1 MNITDVLTNPLDIL
15 KGEVPS
21 PQYKVIIDGTDITNK
36 IKPRLMNLTLTDNRG
51 FDADQVELQLDDSD
65 GLLTMPRRGATM
77 RVWLGWKGSP
87 LIDKGSFTV
96 DELEHAGAPDTLTI
110 TGRSVDFRES
120 LNVKKERSFHG
131 KKLSE
136 IIDTIAKNNGLFSVL
151 SSSLKD
157 EVIDHIDQTN
167 ESDAAFLVRLAKQ
180 FDTIPTVKD
189 GRLLFVRAGLALTA
203 TGKAMPP
210 VVINRRSGDQH
221 RFSIAD
227 RDAYT
232 GVVAYWH
239 DKKEAE
245 KKTVKLK
252 RRKRKKKATAET
264 STTTTTDTTTPAAE
278 VKENELLIGSDEN
291 VKHLRYIYAN
301 QKNAERAAKSAWQRL
316 QRGVAEF
323 SITLAIGRPEL
334 ITELPIT
341 VKGFKPQIDEGS
353 WLSTKVI
360 HNIND
365 NGYTSQME
373 LEVKIDE
380 LPE

>member
-1 MNITDVLTNPLDIL
+1 MSVLDRLTNPLDIL
-15 KGEVPS
+15 KGEVPV
-21 PQYKVIIDGTDITNK
+21 PQWKVVIDGADITHK
-36 IKPRLMNLTLTDNRG
+36 IKPRLMSLTLTDNRG

-65 GLLTMPRRGATM
+65 GLLTMPRRGATL
-77 RVWLGWKGSP
+77 RVWIGWKGAP

-136 IIDTIAKNNGLFSVL
+136 IIDTLAKNNGLLSVI
-151 SSSLKD
+151 STSLKD

-167 ESDAAFLVRLAKQ
+167 ESDAAFLVRLAKM

-189 GRLLFVRAGLALTA
+189 GRLLFVRAGMALTA

-210 VVINRRSGDQH
+210 VVITRSAGDQH
-221 RFSIAD
+221 RFSVAD

-239 DKKEAE
+239 DKKKAE
-245 KKTVKLK
+245 KKTVKLE
-252 RRKRKKKATAET
+252 RRKRKKVATAEPVVV
-264 STTTTTDTTTPAAE
+264 DTTTPAAV

-291 VKHLRYIYAN
+291 VKHLRYIYAT
-301 QKNAERAAKSAWQRL
+301 QKYAERAAKTAWQRL

-323 SITLAIGRPEL
+323 SITLAMGRPEL

-365 NGYTSQME
+365 NGYTSQLE

>member
-1 MNITDVLTNPLDIL
+1 MSITDVLTNPLDIL

-21 PQYKVIIDGTDITNK
+21 PQYKVVIDGTDITNK

-136 IIDTIAKNNGLFSVL
+136 IIDTLAKNNGLFSVM
-151 SSSLKD
+151 STSLKD
-157 EVIDHIDQTN
+157 EVIAHIDQTN
-167 ESDAAFLVRLAKQ
+167 ESDAAFLVRLAKE

-203 TGKAMPP
+203 TGKPMPP
-210 VVINRRSGDQH
+210 VTITRKSGDQH
-221 RFSIAD
+221 RFSVAD

-239 DKKEAE
+239 DKKSTE
-245 KKTVKLK
+245 KKVVKLK
-252 RRKRKKKATAET
+252 RRRRKKKTVTETATPVV
-264 STTTTTDTTTPAAE
+264 DTTTPAAV
-278 VKENELLIGSDEN
+278 VKDNELLIGSDEN

-301 QKNAERAAKSAWQRL
+301 QKNAERAAKAHWQRL

-323 SITLAIGRPEL
+323 SITLAEGRPEL

-341 VKGFKPQIDEGS
+341 VRGFKPQIDEGK

-365 NGYTSQME
+365 NGYTSQLE

-380 LPE
+380 KPE

>member
-1 MNITDVLTNPLDIL
+1 MSLLDSLTNPLDIL
-15 KGEVPS
+15 KGEVPV
-21 PQYKVIIDGTDITNK
+21 PQWKVVIDGADITHK
-36 IKPRLMNLTLTDNRG
+36 IKPRLMSLTLTDNRG

-77 RVWLGWKGSP
+77 RIWIGWKGAP

-131 KKLSE
+131 LKLSD
-136 IIDTIAKNNGLFSVL
+136 IIDTIAKNNGLFSVM
-151 SSSLKD
+151 STSLKD
-157 EVIDHIDQTN
+157 EVIAHIDQTN
-167 ESDAAFLVRLAKQ
+167 ESDAAFLVRLAKE

-203 TGKAMPP
+203 TGKPMPP
-210 VVINRRSGDQH
+210 VTITRKSGDQH
-221 RFSIAD
+221 RFSVAD

-239 DKKEAE
+239 DKKSTE
-245 KKTVKLK
+245 KKVVKLK
-252 RRKRKKKATAET
+252 RRRRKKKTVTETATPV
-264 STTTTTDTTTPAAE
+264 DTTTPAAV
-278 VKENELLIGSDEN
+278 VKDNELLIGSDEN
-291 VKHLRYIYAN
+291 VKHLRYIYAT
-301 QKNAERAAKSAWQRL
+301 QKNAERAAKAHWQRL

-323 SITLAIGRPEL
+323 SITLAMGRPEL

-341 VKGFKPQIDEGS
+341 VRGFKPQIDEGS

-365 NGYTSQME
+365 NGYTSQLE

>member
-1 MNITDVLTNPLDIL
+1 MSILDQISNPLDML
-15 KGEVPS
+15 RGTEPVPT
-21 PQYKVIIDGTDITNK
+21 YKITIDGKDITTLVK
-36 IKPRLMNLTLTDNRG
+36 SRLMNLTLTDNRG
-51 FDADQVELQLDDSD
+51 FEADQVELQLDDAD
-65 GLLTMPRRGATM
+65 GKLTLPRRGASM
-77 RVWLGWKGSP
+77 RVWLGWKGTP

-96 DELEHAGAPDTLTI
+96 DELEYAGAPDTLTI

-136 IIDTIAKNNGLFSVL
+136 IIDTIAKNNGLFSIL
-151 SSSLKD
+151 STSLKD

-167 ESDAAFLVRLAKQ
+167 ESDAAFLVRLAKE

-210 VVINRRSGDQH
+210 LIITRKAGDNH
-221 RFSIAD
+221 RFSVAD

-239 DKKEAE
+239 DKKAAE
-245 KKTVKLK
+245 KKVVKLK
-252 RRKRKKKATAET
+252 RRRRKKK
-264 STTTTTDTTTPAAE
+264 TTTAAVTTIDTTTPVAI
-278 VKENELLIGSDEN
+278 VKESELLIGSDEN
-291 VKHLRYIYAN
+291 VKTLRHIYAN
-301 QKNAERAAKSAWQRL
+301 QKNAERAAKANWQRL

-341 VKGFKPQIDEGS
+341 VKGIKPQIDEAS
-353 WLSTKVI
+353 WISTKVV
-360 HNIND
+360 HNVTSE
-365 NGYTSQME
+365 NGYTSHVE
-373 LEVKIDE
+373 FEVKIDE
-380 LPE
+380 VPE

>member
-1 MNITDVLTNPLDIL
+1 MSITDVLTNPLDIL

-21 PQYKVIIDGTDITNK
+21 PQYKVVIDGTDITNK

-136 IIDTIAKNNGLFSVL
+136 IIDTIAKNHGLLSVL
-151 SSSLKD
+151 STSLKD

-210 VVINRRSGDQH
+210 VVIKRSSGDQH
-221 RFSIAD
+221 RFSVAD

-239 DKKEAE
+239 DKKQAE

-252 RRKRKKKATAET
+252 RRKRKKT
-264 STTTTTDTTTPAAE
+264 STTTTTTSTDTTTPTAV

-291 VKHLRYIYAN
+291 VKHLRHIYAN
-301 QKNAERAAKSAWQRL
+301 QKNAERAAKAAWQRL

-323 SITLAIGRPEL
+323 SITLATGRPEL

-365 NGYTSQME
+365 SGYTSQLE

-380 LPE
+380 KPE

>member
-1 MNITDVLTNPLDIL
+1 MSITDMLTNPLDIL
-15 KGEVPS
+15 KGEVPV
-21 PQYKVIIDGTDITNK
+21 PQYKVVIDGTDITNK
-36 IKPRLMNLTLTDNRG
+36 VKPRLMNLTLTDNRG

-65 GLLTMPRRGATM
+65 GLLTMPRRGASM
-77 RVWLGWKGSP
+77 RVWLGWKGTP

-96 DELEHAGAPDTLTI
+96 DELEHSGAPDSLTI

-136 IIDTIAKNNGLFSVL
+136 IIDTIATNNGLFSVL
-151 SSSLKD
+151 STSLKD
-157 EVIDHIDQTN
+157 EVIEHIDQTN
-167 ESDAAFLVRLAKQ
+167 ESDAAFLVRLAKE

-210 VVINRRSGDQH
+210 VVIKRSSGDQH
-221 RFSIAD
+221 RFSVAD

-239 DKKEAE
+239 DKKAAE
-245 KKTVKLK
+245 KKVVKLK
-252 RRKRKKKATAET
+252 RRKRKKTSATTIA
-264 STTTTTDTTTPAAE
+264 TTADTTTPAAV

-291 VKHLRYIYAN
+291 VKHLRHIYAN
-301 QKNAERAAKSAWQRL
+301 QKNAERAAKANWQRL

-323 SITLAIGRPEL
+323 TITLAMGRPEL

-341 VKGFKPQIDEGS
+341 VKGFKPQIDEGK

-365 NGYTSQME
+365 NGYTSQIE

>member
-1 MNITDVLTNPLDIL
+1 MSIIDALTNPLDIL
-15 KGEVPS
+15 KGEVPV
-21 PQYKVIIDGTDITNK
+21 PQFKVVIDGTDITHK

-65 GLLTMPRRGATM
+65 GKLTMPRRGASM
-77 RVWLGWKGSP
+77 RVWLGWKGAP

-131 KKLSE
+131 LKLSD
-136 IIDTIAKNNGLFSVL
+136 IIDTIAKNNGLFSVM
-151 SSSLKD
+151 STSLKD
-157 EVIDHIDQTN
+157 EVIAHIDQTN
-167 ESDAAFLVRLAKQ
+167 ESDAAFLVRLAKE

-203 TGKAMPP
+203 TGKPMPP
-210 VVINRRSGDQH
+210 VTITRKSGDQH
-221 RFSIAD
+221 RFSVAD

-239 DKKEAE
+239 DKKSTE
-245 KKTVKLK
+245 KKVVKLK
-252 RRKRKKKATAET
+252 RRRRKKKTVTETATPV
-264 STTTTTDTTTPAAE
+264 DTTTPTAV
-278 VKENELLIGSDEN
+278 VKDNELLIGSDEN

-301 QKNAERAAKSAWQRL
+301 QKNAERAAKAHWQRL

-323 SITLAIGRPEL
+323 SITLAEGRPEL

-341 VKGFKPQIDEGS
+341 VRGFKPQIDEGK

-365 NGYTSQME
+365 NGYTSQLE

-380 LPE
+380 SPE

>member
-1 MNITDVLTNPLDIL
+1 MSVLDRLTNPLDIL
-15 KGEVPS
+15 KGEVLV
-21 PQYKVIIDGTDITNK
+21 PQFKVIIDGTDITQK
-36 IKPRLMNLTLTDNRG
+36 IKPRLMSLTLTDNRG

-65 GLLTMPRRGATM
+65 GLLTMPRRGATL
-77 RVWLGWKGSP
+77 RVWLGWKGAP

-136 IIDTIAKNNGLFSVL
+136 IIDTLAKNNGLLSVI
-151 SSSLKD
+151 SSSMKD
-157 EVIDHIDQTN
+157 EVIAHIDQTN
-167 ESDAAFLVRLAKQ
+167 ESDAAFLVRLAKE

-203 TGKAMPP
+203 TGKPMPP
-210 VVINRRSGDQH
+210 VVITRSAGDQH
-221 RFSIAD
+221 RFSVAD

-239 DKKEAE
+239 DKKAAE
-245 KKTVKLK
+245 KKVVKLK
-252 RRKRKKKATAET
+252 RRKRKKTSATTIA
-264 STTTTTDTTTPAAE
+264 TTADTTTPAAV

-291 VKHLRYIYAN
+291 VKHLRHIYAN
-301 QKNAERAAKSAWQRL
+301 QKNAERAAKANWQRL

-323 SITLAIGRPEL
+323 TITLAMGRPEL

-341 VKGFKPQIDEGS
+341 VKGFKPQIDEGK

-365 NGYTSQME
+365 NGYTSQIE

>member
-1 MNITDVLTNPLDIL
+1 MSILDSLTNPLDIL
-15 KGEVPS
+15 KGEVPV
-21 PQYKVIIDGTDITNK
+21 PQWKVVIDGVDITHK
-36 IKPRLMNLTLTDNRG
+36 IKPRLMSLTLTDNRG

-65 GLLTMPRRGATM
+65 GLLTMPRRGATL
-77 RVWLGWKGSP
+77 RVWIGWKGAP

-136 IIDTIAKNNGLFSVL
+136 IIDTLAKNNGLFSVI
-151 SSSLKD
+151 STSLKD

-167 ESDAAFLVRLAKQ
+167 ESDAAFLVRLAKM

-210 VVINRRSGDQH
+210 VVITRSSGDQH
-221 RFSIAD
+221 RFSVAD

-239 DKKEAE
+239 DKKKAE
-245 KKTVKLK
+245 KKKVKLK
-252 RRKRKKKATAET
+252 RRKRKTV
-264 STTTTTDTTTPAAE
+264 TTTEPEVVDTTTPKAV
-278 VKENELLIGSDEN
+278 VKQNELLIGSDEN
-291 VKHLRYIYAN
+291 VKHLRYIYAT
-301 QKNAERAAKSAWQRL
+301 QKYAERAAKTAWQRL

-323 SITLAIGRPEL
+323 SITLAMGRPEL

-365 NGYTSQME
+365 NGYTSQLE

>member
-1 MNITDVLTNPLDIL
+1 MSILNSLTNPLDIL
-15 KGEVPS
+15 KGEVPV
-21 PQYKVIIDGTDITNK
+21 PQWKVVIDGVDITHK
-36 IKPRLMNLTLTDNRG
+36 IKPRLMSLTLTDNRG

-65 GLLTMPRRGATM
+65 GLLTMPRRGATL
-77 RVWLGWKGSP
+77 RVWIGWKGAP

-136 IIDTIAKNNGLFSVL
+136 IIDTLAKNNGLFSVI
-151 SSSLKD
+151 STSLKD

-167 ESDAAFLVRLAKQ
+167 ESDAAFLVRLAKM

-210 VVINRRSGDQH
+210 VVITRSSGDQH
-221 RFSIAD
+221 RFSVAD

-239 DKKEAE
+239 DKKKAE
-245 KKTVKLK
+245 KKKVKLK
-252 RRKRKKKATAET
+252 RRKRKTV
-264 STTTTTDTTTPAAE
+264 TTTEPEVVDTTTPKAV
-278 VKENELLIGSDEN
+278 VKQNELLIGSDEN
-291 VKHLRYIYAN
+291 VKHLRYIYAT
-301 QKNAERAAKSAWQRL
+301 QKYAERAAKTAWQRL

-323 SITLAIGRPEL
+323 SITLAMGRPEL

-365 NGYTSQME
+365 NGYTSQIE

>member
-1 MNITDVLTNPLDIL
+1 MSITDVLTNPLDIL

-21 PQYKVIIDGTDITNK
+21 PQYKVVIDGTDITNK

-136 IIDTIAKNNGLFSVL
+136 VIDTIAKNHGLLSVL
-151 SSSLKD
+151 STSLKD

-210 VVINRRSGDQH
+210 VVIKRSSGDQH
-221 RFSIAD
+221 RFSVAD

-239 DKKEAE
+239 DKKQAE

-252 RRKRKKKATAET
+252 RRKRKKT
-264 STTTTTDTTTPAAE
+264 STTTTTTTDTTTPAAE

-291 VKHLRYIYAN
+291 VKHLRHIYAN
-301 QKNAERAAKSAWQRL
+301 QKNAERAAKAAWQRL

-323 SITLAIGRPEL
+323 SITLATGRPEL

-365 NGYTSQME
+365 SGYTSQLE

-380 LPE
+380 KPE

>member
-1 MNITDVLTNPLDIL
+1 MSITSMLTNPLDIL
-15 KGEVPS
+15 KGEVPV
-21 PQYKVIIDGTDITNK
+21 PQYKVVIDGTDITNK
-36 IKPRLMNLTLTDNRG
+36 IKPRLMHLTVTDNRG
-51 FDADQVELQLDDSD
+51 FDADQVELQLDDAD
-65 GLLTMPRRGATM
+65 GLLTMPRRGASM
-77 RVWLGWKGSP
+77 RVWLGWKGTP

-96 DELEHAGAPDTLTI
+96 DELEHAGAPDSLTI

-151 SSSLKD
+151 STTLKD
-157 EVIDHIDQTN
+157 EVIEHIDQTN
-167 ESDAAFLVRLAKQ
+167 ESDAAFLVRLAKE

-203 TGKAMPP
+203 TGKAMPA
-210 VVINRRSGDQH
+210 VVIKRESGDQH

-239 DKKEAE
+239 DKKTAE

-252 RRKRKKKATAET
+252 RRKKK
-264 STTTTTDTTTPAAE
+264 TTTTTTTITTPTAV

-291 VKHLRYIYAN
+291 VKHLRHIYAN
-301 QKNAERAAKSAWQRL
+301 QKNAERAAKAAWQRL

-323 SITLAIGRPEL
+323 KITLATGRPEL

-353 WLSTKVI
+353 WLSARVI
-360 HNIND
+360 HNVTD
-365 NGYTSQME
+365 NGYTNDLE